1 MVRHVA
7 VPALLRVELLR
18 AQRTIKGQL
27 KVGSLMNGRSVRRQL
42 FRLLEAQPTLDT
54 LYRRVLDPPVAPQ
67 VRFVHH
73 LLVTV
78 WTLIARDLGV
88 LQLVLVQR
96 VGEAG
101 AQRAMRALV
110 LVPLV
115 HRHVALQLEL
125 GGDASAALLARDRVL
140 ARVRAHVVLEQLG
153 PIERTVAVGT
163 LEDRVLA
170 LLAIDLI
177 LLHGHVLVRVPFPR
191 LLELPLGPLVGVA
204 WLADTLSGGGT
215 LMGERERWL
224 IGMEGVQEEWEGF
237 AYRSIVQGTIATR
250 FLLGRMVVCIV
261 SPTGTIIVVIIVYR
275 VIVAVHFRLKRD
287 GLLIIGIIRITRPY
301 AVGHIV
307 RLFLVP
313 NRRHF
318 ILTIAWIIFWVAE

>member
-54 LYRRVLDPPVAPQ
+54 LYRRVLDPPMAPQ
-67 VRFVHH
+67 MRLIHH

-78 WTLIARDLGV
+78 GTLIAQDLGV

-110 LVPLV
+110 LIPLV

-204 WLADTLSGGGT
+204 WLATTLSGGGT
-215 LMGERERWL
+215 LMDERERANWNGGCARRVERICL
-224 IGMEGVQEEWEGF
+224 PEYCPGNHRYSLPPRTNGRLYCEPHRYY
-237 AYRSIVQGTIATR
+237 YRGH
-250 FLLGRMVVCIV
+250 
-261 SPTGTIIVVIIVYR
+261 YR
-275 VIVAVHFRLKRD
+275 LSSHCRCAF
-287 GLLIIGIIRITRPY
+287 P
-301 AVGHIV
+301 A
-307 RLFLVP
+307 
-313 NRRHF
+313 
-318 ILTIAWIIFWVAE
+318 